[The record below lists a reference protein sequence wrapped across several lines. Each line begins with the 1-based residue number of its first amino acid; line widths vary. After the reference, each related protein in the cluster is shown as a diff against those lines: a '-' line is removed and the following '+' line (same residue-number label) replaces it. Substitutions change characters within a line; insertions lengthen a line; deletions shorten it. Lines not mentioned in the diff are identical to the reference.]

1 MGNCTQNTDK
11 SQAKTWIKIAFKE
24 DITADLGNVI
34 PYPQNYEISGKDFI
48 YWWLLD
54 GFFWTNNNINYL
66 NDIIAR
72 FKITYPDCRHL
83 ETKWT
88 DTENNI
94 NPIKLKQ
101 FQGLKSKANDII
113 SNYQI
118 KRAETYQHK
127 DSTFWCLKLYAEAL
141 IREDGMIIYQ
151 RLEKFALENFSNHK
165 KGWSTVRMKIASIYK
180 WYEER
185 DWQIGREKSKYKDLK
200 HYQEETM
207 ATRVQHAKNMA
218 QKKVDENI
226 SKIKNAITG
235 LMADSMFK
243 KKNGTW
249 NGKAIADY
257 LSIDPRTVNK
267 YLKALIVFQSLLIL

>member
-1 MGNCTQNTDK
+1 MGNYTQNTDK
-11 SQAKTWIKIAFKE
+11 SQANTWISISFIE
-24 DITADLGNVI
+24 DITAEFGNSI
-34 PYPQNYEISGKDFI
+34 PYPHHHYFSGKEI
-48 YWWLLD
+48 VYSWLLD
-54 GFFWTNNNINYL
+54 GFFWTNEGIKYL

-72 FKITYPDCRHL
+72 FKLSFPDCRHIK
-83 ETKWT
+83 TQWSDK
-88 DTENNI
+88 ENNI
-94 NPIKLKQ
+94 NPLKLKQ
-101 FQGLKSKANDII
+101 FQGLKSKANEII
-113 SNYQI
+113 RNYQ
-118 KRAETYQHK
+118 KREAYFHR

-141 IREDGMIIYQ
+141 IKEDGMIIYQ
-151 RLEKFALENFSNHK
+151 RLEKFALDNFSNHK
-165 KGWSTVRMKIASIYK
+165 KGWSTIRMKIASIYK

-185 DWQIGREKSKYKDLK
+185 EWQTGRETKSNLSK
-200 HYQEETM
+200 EEIM

-226 SKIKNAITG
+226 NKIKNAITG

-267 YLKALIVFQSLLIL
+267 YLKEIHRI

>member
-1 MGNCTQNTDK
+1 MGNYTQNTGK
-11 SQAKTWIKIAFKE
+11 SQANTWIKIAFKE

-72 FKITYPDCRHL
+72 FKITYPNSQHL

-88 DTENNI
+88 DKENNI

-118 KRAETYQHK
+118 KQAETYQHK

-151 RLEKFALENFSNHK
+151 RLEKFALDNFSNHK

-185 DWQIGREKSKYKDLK
+185 DWKIGREKSKYKNLK
-200 HYQEETM
+200 DYQEKTM
-207 ATRVQHAKNMA
+207 ATRQEHMINLN
-218 QKKVDENI
+218 KKLADDTKRKVLNI
-226 SKIKNAITG
+226 VTG
-235 LMADSMFK
+235 MFK
-243 KKNGTW
+243 DEYIKPNGSW
-249 NGKAIADY
+249 NVMKIAKDSG
-257 LSIDPRTVNK
+257 LSRPTVMK
-267 YLKALIVFQSLLIL
+267 YIGDLPK